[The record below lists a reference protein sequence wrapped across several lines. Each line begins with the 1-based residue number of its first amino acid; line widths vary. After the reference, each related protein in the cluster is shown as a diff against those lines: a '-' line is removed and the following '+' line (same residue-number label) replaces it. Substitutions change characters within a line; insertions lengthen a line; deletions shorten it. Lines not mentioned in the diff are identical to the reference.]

1 MSDKKVMVG
10 CRVPIALKDEIDS
23 TARSMD
29 CTPSQVIQIA
39 IEQYLGIESADL
51 PTSRMTTIEEQIQ
64 ELRTIVEELQNL
76 ATKIPVVKDSHVD
89 QLEKTLNQ
97 LPENLVVGEK
107 VLNDRRYGD
116 SRDGKHFL
124 PSLVKSPLDFRGSS
138 EKSESSASPRSSHLP
153 WSVSGS
159 SPKIEEIL
167 TEAELLDRFDLSQ
180 NWRSSAPHGW
190 VHEHWLAQKLGVE
203 YLGNDRYQLS

>member
-1 MSDKKVMVG
+1 MSEKKVMVG

-29 CTPSQVIQIA
+29 CTSSQVIQIA

-51 PTSRMTTIEEQIQ
+51 PTSRMTTIEQQIQ
-64 ELRTIVEELQNL
+64 ELRTIVEELQKSTT
-76 ATKIPVVKDSHVD
+76 AIPVVRDFRVSS
-89 QLEKTLNQ
+89 EKALNL

-116 SRDGKHFL
+116 SRGGKTSL
-124 PSLVKSPLDFRGSS
+124 PV
-138 EKSESSASPRSSHLP
+138 E
-153 WSVSGS
+153 VSGS
-159 SPKIEEIL
+159 SPKVEEIL
-167 TEAELLDRFDLSQ
+167 TEAELLNRFNLSQ

-190 VHEHWLAQKLGVE
+190 VHEFWLAQKLGVE